1 MKPDCHPVR
10 HELVENIF
18 PVSPPH
24 YSKMQCPFTKPNLTD
39 FFESSTHGWWKLAK
53 ERLSGKVWCLKPAP
67 WSSWCQSWWRIAKW
81 PASREAWSQESTQAS
96 AKAARMWM
104 CSGNEPKEQHWGLWT
119 SCYPYVVPSH
129 SELMPQSF
137 KTLPSGANDQL
148 RLKGRLFLGM
158 LVVHRKKWWLPFCSS
173 AT

>member
-1 MKPDCHPVR
+1 MWVISHDLLWSVMKPDCHPVR

-39 FFESSTHGWWKLAK
+39 FFESSTHGRWKLAK

-81 PASREAWSQESTQAS
+81 PAILPEKPDPKNQLKLLPKQQECDCAQEMNPKSSTED
-96 AKAARMWM
+96 
-104 CSGNEPKEQHWGLWT
+104 SGPRVNHMLCRPTWN
-119 SCYPYVVPSH
+119 SCLSP
-129 SELMPQSF
+129 
-137 KTLPSGANDQL
+137 L
-148 RLKGRLFLGM
+148 RLNP
-158 LVVHRKKWWLPFCSS
+158 VVQMTSW
-173 AT
+173 A